1 MKTSMIAH
9 VNLVPRAM
17 QEAHL
22 RARYITRW
30 AIGVMA
36 VLTLVGLPGLYIG
49 GNAVL
54 SDPAVGVQI
63 EQVHV
68 QVKSNRDAIPKLQQE
83 LVVLRA
89 EQQVL
94 DLVRNRIDWHQVFA
108 ELVSASEG
116 QVRFT
121 GLSAMGGGVDG
132 SGTIEVQ
139 IEGIA
144 ATQTGVR
151 SFVVSIESLRLFDR
165 IELGRTSR
173 MDIGDDEVIS
183 FQIKAEVG
191 AQNIT
196 GAP

>member
-83 LVVLRA
+83 LARSS
-89 EQQVL
+89 
-94 DLVRNRIDWHQVFA
+94 RSSIW
-108 ELVSASEG
+108 SATAS
-116 QVRFT
+116 T
-121 GLSAMGGGVDG
+121 G
-132 SGTIEVQ
+132 I
-139 IEGIA
+139 
-144 ATQTGVR
+144 R
-151 SFVVSIESLRLFDR
+151 SLPSS
-165 IELGRTSR
+165 
-173 MDIGDDEVIS
+173 
-183 FQIKAEVG
+183 
-191 AQNIT
+191 
-196 GAP
+196 